1 MQQSAAVISGDYAYG
16 VTVGPLSESK
26 RKMYRRRRIAA
37 GGIVTLVLL
46 GGYSAIVA
54 AAPLP
59 ELQVTLSV
67 DAEKE
72 VHADPS
78 LAQQAVDAQALPAAT
93 GWFGEDQVWSN
104 DEDTHRIASITKLV
118 TVLVGL
124 DAAPVE
130 AGSDGPSYTVT
141 DTDAALIDEVLA
153 QDGTFAPAPVG
164 LELTTRQMLDLILVP
179 SANNYAISYSRWIF
193 GSNEA
198 FVEAASDWLA
208 RNGLDS
214 IHIEE
219 PSGLSDNNVGSPAD
233 IVRLAK
239 LALENPLI
247 AEVVGQSS
255 VDIPGLGEITTTNR
269 LLVDSGVIGVK
280 TGTTFPNGYSLAAAK
295 RVDISG
301 REHIAVAVTLDRPD
315 GEARATDTR
324 AVLAAMAE
332 SGQDLTLVT
341 AGERIGKV
349 TTWTGE
355 VVPLIASDNL
365 ATVLVPGETVKR
377 TITLS
382 TVGAGARG
390 TEAGSIRASGPG
402 GESSVAVLTDEAIAT
417 PDFFW
422 RFSHPGALFGG

>member
-1 MQQSAAVISGDYAYG
+1 
-16 VTVGPLSESK
+16 
-26 RKMYRRRRIAA
+26 MYRRRRIAA

-46 GGYSAIVA
+46 GGYSAAVA

-59 ELQVTLSV
+59 ELQATLSV
-67 DAEKE
+67 DAEKQ
-72 VHADPS
+72 VQADHS

-93 GWFGEDQVWSN
+93 GWFGEEQVWSN
-104 DEDTHRIASITKLV
+104 DEESYRIASITKLV

-130 AGSDGPSYTVT
+130 AGSDGPLYTVT
-141 DTDAALIDEVLA
+141 DVDAALIDEVLA

-193 GSNEA
+193 GSNDA
-198 FVEAASDWLA
+198 FVAAANDWLA

-214 IHIEE
+214 INIEE
-219 PSGLSDNNVGSPAD
+219 PSGLSDNNVGSPSD

-247 AEVVGQSS
+247 AEVVAQSS

-295 RVDISG
+295 RMDILG
-301 REHIAVAVTLDRPD
+301 RELVAVAVTLDRPD
-315 GEARATDTR
+315 GEARAADTR

-332 SGQDLTLVT
+332 SGQDITLVES
-341 AGERIGKV
+341 GERIGKV

-355 VVPLIASDNL
+355 DVALLASDEL
-365 ATVLVPGETVKR
+365 GVALVPGESVKR
-377 TITLS
+377 TIVLAG
-382 TVGAGARG
+382 VAAGARG
-390 TEAGSIRASGPG
+390 AEAGTIRATGPS
-402 GESSVAVLTDEAIAT
+402 GESSVRVVTDEAIAT

-422 RFSHPGALFGG
+422 RFLHPGVLFGG

>member
-1 MQQSAAVISGDYAYG
+1 M
-16 VTVGPLSESK
+16 TVGSLSDSK
-26 RKMYRRRRIAA
+26 RKVYRRRRIAA

-46 GGYSAIVA
+46 GGYSAAVA

-59 ELQVTLSV
+59 ELQATLSV
-67 DAEKE
+67 DAEKQ
-72 VHADPS
+72 VQADQS

-93 GWFGEDQVWSN
+93 GWFGEDQVWANS
-104 DEDTHRIASITKLV
+104 EESYRIASITKLV

-130 AGSDGPSYTVT
+130 AGSDGPVYTVT
-141 DTDAALIDEVLA
+141 DVDAALIDEVLA

-193 GSNEA
+193 GSNDA
-198 FVEAASDWLA
+198 FVEAASDWLT

-214 IHIEE
+214 INIEE
-219 PSGLSDNNVGSPAD
+219 PSGLSDNNVGSPSD

-247 AEVVGQSS
+247 AEIVAQSS

-295 RVDISG
+295 RMDVLG
-301 REHIAVAVTLDRPD
+301 REVVAVAVTLDRPD
-315 GEARATDTR
+315 GEARAADTR

-332 SGQDLTLVT
+332 SGQNIALVES
-341 AGERIGKV
+341 GERIGKV

-355 VVPLIASDNL
+355 DVALLASDDL
-365 ATVLVPGETVKR
+365 SVALVPGESVKR
-377 TITLS
+377 TIVLTGV
-382 TVGAGARG
+382 TAGTRG
-390 TEAGSIRASGPG
+390 TEAGTIRATGPS
-402 GESSVAVLTDEAIAT
+402 GESSVRVVTDEAIAT

-422 RFSHPGALFGG
+422 RFLHPGALFGG

>member
-1 MQQSAAVISGDYAYG
+1 
-16 VTVGPLSESK
+16 
-26 RKMYRRRRIAA
+26 MYRRRRIAA
-37 GGIVTLVLL
+37 GAIVTLVLL

-59 ELQVTLSV
+59 ELQATLSV
-67 DAEKE
+67 EAEKQLQ
-72 VHADPS
+72 ADHS

-93 GWFGEDQVWSN
+93 GWFGEDQVWAN
-104 DEDTHRIASITKLV
+104 DEETHRIASITKLV

-130 AGSDGPSYTVT
+130 AGSEGPVYTVT
-141 DTDAALIDEVLA
+141 DVDAALIDEVLA

-193 GSNEA
+193 GSNDA

-214 IHIEE
+214 INIEE
-219 PSGLSDNNVGSPAD
+219 PSGLSDNNVGSPSD

-247 AEVVGQSS
+247 AEVVAQSS

-295 RVDISG
+295 RLDVLG
-301 REHIAVAVTLDRPD
+301 REAVAIAVTLDRPD
-315 GEARATDTR
+315 GEARAADTR
-324 AVLAAMAE
+324 AILAAMAA
-332 SGQDLTLVT
+332 SGQTFTLVEAGERLGKITSWTGESIDLVANDDLSVVLLPGESAKRTIVLSGVT
-341 AGERIGKV
+341 AG
-349 TTWTGE
+349 
-355 VVPLIASDNL
+355 
-365 ATVLVPGETVKR
+365 
-377 TITLS
+377 
-382 TVGAGARG
+382 
-390 TEAGSIRASGPG
+390 ASGTAAGTVRLDGPE
-402 GESSVAVLTDEAIAT
+402 GENSVRVITDATIET

-422 RFSHPGALFGG
+422 RFTHPGALFGG